1 MSTKHTAV
9 SDFPRRDARDKLQGR
24 TRYTVDR
31 AHVGMLHAA
40 LARAERPAG
49 RVRGIDTAA
58 AQQGLQG
65 VTGSRG
71 IGELLD
77 RE

>member
-40 LARAERPAG
+40 LARAERPPDASVG
-49 RVRGIDTAA
+49 STRRRPRGCRACA
-58 AQQGLQG
+58 P
-65 VTGSRG
+65 S
-71 IGELLD
+71 
-77 RE
+77 